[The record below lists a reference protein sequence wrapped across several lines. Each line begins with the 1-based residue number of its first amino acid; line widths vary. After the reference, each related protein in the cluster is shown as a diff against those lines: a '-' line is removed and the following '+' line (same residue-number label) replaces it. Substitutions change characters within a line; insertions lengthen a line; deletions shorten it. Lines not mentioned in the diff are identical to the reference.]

1 MIQRRSYQ
9 ILLIFLI
16 LAFVGVALV
25 PQLSVQLNPSKS
37 SGSLVVSFALPNAS
51 PEVLEQQVTAKL
63 EAAFSTLQGIKK
75 LSSNSSYTS
84 GYITIELEKGTDLD
98 QIRFEVAML
107 IRQLYPKLP
116 KDVSYPSIQL
126 NSPQENT
133 KQESFMT
140 LQLSGNT
147 EQTTLSNYAN
157 EQLKPTLASIEG
169 IYESNIYGSN
179 GLEWIIEYQQNQ
191 LEALGI
197 REQDLV
203 VAIQQNFRK
212 ESLGLS
218 QNTAGNQINVILEN
232 QNTDLNQWKFPVKNS
247 DNRIIYLTDLAK
259 IFQQERQIS
268 QFYRINGNN
277 ALNIVLVADAGANQI
292 KLSEQVRQK
301 IVAIN
306 AKNDGQYELTVEYDA
321 SEYIVENLQKI
332 GIQAGL
338 AILILL
344 IFVWLTVRAWWYVG
358 LISLSLLINLAI
370 SFVAFYF
377 LKIEI
382 HLYSLAAL
390 TTSLGIIIDN
400 AIVMIDH
407 YQRYRNL
414 KIFMSLLGATLT
426 TAAGLVVI
434 FFLPEEN
441 RLDLTDFTY
450 VMLITLLAS
459 LPVALFFVPAF
470 LERAKIKAKTFSRR
484 KNHRKIKSIL
494 WLKKVYFY
502 LLSFLLRFRKTALLL
517 AILCFGLP
525 IFLIPDKIDKEQFG
539 SEIYNNISKNE
550 WFQENGRPLINK
562 WLGGTLRLFTQ
573 YVYESSYYQSPER
586 TILYVSA
593 QLPNNSTIEQMNEIF
608 IQLESKVTQYQE
620 VSQFVTNIN
629 NAQNGMLSI
638 YFSPEAEEN
647 GFAYSMKSKM
657 IQISTEM
664 SGIDWDIYGVGQ
676 GFSQNVND
684 TESPTFNVKIQ
695 GYNYN
700 ELERQAHKLKTVLEK
715 HPRIQEVNINKS
727 LNWYSRKSLFE
738 FALNTNDEGLAMMG
752 IKKNSLAIQLQQ
764 LNIKPQPDLYLMLN
778 NEYFPVKVK
787 PIESQNQDLW
797 QLDNRLLKQDSAY
810 FKLKNFTKITKQ
822 KVLPEIM
829 KEDQQYLRMVS
840 FTYFGSSVFGEKFL
854 DKTLQDLNPTMPI
867 GYKAEKMTHSWQTEE
882 TQKRFWLIGLVFLLI
897 YIVCAIIFE
906 SLLQPLA
913 LILIIPLSFIGVF
926 LTFYAFD
933 FNFDQGG
940 YASFILLSGNV
951 VCTAI
956 FIISEYNILQKKF
969 PRATNLSLFIKA
981 FNHKTLP
988 ILSTVFS
995 TIVGLIPFLIYG
1007 EKEPFWFAFG
1017 VGTIGGL
1024 MMSLLI
1030 IPLYLPLFLGFT
1042 KNKRYSIII

>member
-9 ILLIFLI
+9 ILLVFLI
-16 LAFVGVALV
+16 LAFAGVALV

-37 SGSLVVSFALPNAS
+37 SGSLVVSYALPNAS
-51 PEVLEQQVTAKL
+51 PEVLEQHVTAKL

-98 QIRFEVAML
+98 QVRFEVAML

-116 KDVSYPSIQL
+116 KEISYPSIQL

-147 EQTTLSNYAN
+147 EPTILNTYAN

-169 IYESNIYGSN
+169 IYETNIYGGN
-179 GLEWIIEYQQNQ
+179 GLEWIIEYQQSQ
-191 LEALGI
+191 LESLGI
-197 REQDLV
+197 EEQDLV
-203 VAIQQNFRK
+203 LAIQQNFKK

-218 QNTAGNQINVILEN
+218 QNAAGNQINVILEN
-232 QNTDLNQWKFPVKNS
+232 QNTDLSQWKFPIKKPN
-247 DNRIIYLTDLAK
+247 NRIIYLTDFAK
-259 IFQQERQIS
+259 IFQQERPIT

-277 ALNIVLVADAGANQI
+277 ALNIVLIADAGANQI
-292 KLSEQVRQK
+292 KLSEQVRQNI
-301 IVAIN
+301 IVIN
-306 AKNDGQYELTVEYDA
+306 QQNVGKYQLSVEYDA
-321 SEYIVENLQKI
+321 SEYIIENLQKI
-332 GIQAGL
+332 GVQAGL

-344 IFVWLTVRAWWYVG
+344 VFVWLTVRAWWYVG

-370 SFVAFYF
+370 SFVAFYV

-414 KIFMSLLGATLT
+414 KIFISLLGATLT

-470 LERAKIKAKTFSRR
+470 LEKVKVKTKTVSRS
-484 KNHRKIKSIL
+484 KNYRKIKIIL
-494 WLKKVYFY
+494 WLKKAYFI
-502 LLSFLLRFRKTALLL
+502 LLSFLLRFRKTAFLL

-550 WFQENGRPLINK
+550 WFQENGRPFINK

-593 QLPNNSTIEQMNEIF
+593 QLPNNSTIEQMNDIF
-608 IQLESKVTQYQE
+608 IQLESKVAQYQE

-676 GFSQNVND
+676 GFSQNAND
-684 TESPTFNVKIQ
+684 AESPTFNIKMQ

-700 ELERQAHKLKTVLEK
+700 ELERQANKLKIVLEK

-752 IKKNSLAIQLQQ
+752 IKKNVLAMQLQQ

-778 NEYFPVKVK
+778 NAYFPVKVQ
-787 PIESQNQDLW
+787 PVESKNQDLW
-797 QLDNRLLKQDSAY
+797 QLDNRLLKKDSA
-810 FKLKNFTKITKQ
+810 FVKLRNFTEMSKQ
-822 KVLPEIM
+822 KVLPEIL
-829 KEDQQYLRMVS
+829 KEEQQYLRMVS
-840 FTYFGSSVFGEKFL
+840 FTYYGSSVFGEKFL
-854 DKTLQDLNPTMPI
+854 DKTLQELNPSMPT
-867 GYKAEKMTHSWQTEE
+867 GYKAEKMTHSWQTEAN
-882 TQKRFWLIGLVFLLI
+882 QKRFWLIGLVLLLI

-913 LILIIPLSFIGVF
+913 LILTIPLSFIGVF
-926 LTFYAFD
+926 LTFYTFD

-951 VCTAI
+951 VCAAI

-969 PRATNLSLFIKA
+969 SNAPKLALFIKA
-981 FNHKTLP
+981 FNHKILP
-988 ILSTVFS
+988 ILSTVLS
-995 TIVGLIPFLIYG
+995 TVVGLIPFLIYG

-1017 VGTIGGL
+1017 IGTIGGL

-1030 IPLYLPLFLGFT
+1030 IPLYLPLFLGLL
-1042 KNKRYSIII
+1042 KINANP

>member
-9 ILLIFLI
+9 ILLVFVIF
-16 LAFVGVALV
+16 AFVGVALL
-25 PQLSVQLNPSKS
+25 PQLSIQLNPSKS
-37 SGSLVVSFALPNAS
+37 SGSLVVSYTLPNAS

-75 LSSNSSYTS
+75 LLSNSSYTS
-84 GYITIELEKGTDLD
+84 GYVTIELEKGTDLD

-116 KDVSYPSIQL
+116 KEISYPNIQL

-133 KQESFMT
+133 KQESFIT

-147 EQTTLSNYAN
+147 ESNTLSNYAN

-169 IYESNIYGSN
+169 IYEINIYGSN
-179 GLEWIIEYQQNQ
+179 GLEWIIEYQQSQ

-197 REQDLV
+197 KEEDLV
-203 VAIQQNFRK
+203 VAIQQNFKK
-212 ESLGLS
+212 ESLGIS
-218 QNTAGNQINVILEN
+218 QNASGNQINVILEN
-232 QNTDLNQWKFPVKNS
+232 QNTDLNQWKIPVKNP

-259 IFQQERQIS
+259 LSQQERPIS

-301 IVAIN
+301 ITAIN
-306 AKNDGQYELTVEYDA
+306 AQNNGQYQLTVEYDA

-332 GIQAGL
+332 SIQAGL

-344 IFVWLTVRAWWYVG
+344 IFIWLTVRAWWYVG

-370 SFVAFYF
+370 SFAVFYF

-407 YQRYRNL
+407 YQRYKNL

-426 TAAGLVVI
+426 TAAGLVAI

-459 LPVALFFVPAF
+459 LPMALFFIPAF
-470 LERAKIKAKTFSRR
+470 LERAKIKTKTVSRS
-484 KNHRKIKSIL
+484 KNPRKIKTIL
-494 WLKKVYFY
+494 WLKKVYFS
-502 LLSFLLRFRKTALLL
+502 LLSFLLKFRKTAFVV
-517 AILCFGLP
+517 AILCFGFP
-525 IFLIPDKIDKEQFG
+525 VFLIPDKIDKEQFG
-539 SEIYNNISKNE
+539 SEIYNNISENE
-550 WFQENGRPLINK
+550 WFQENGRPFINK

-586 TILYVSA
+586 TILYIYA
-593 QLPNNSTIEQMNEIF
+593 QLPNNSTIEQMNDVF
-608 IQLESKVTQYQE
+608 LQLENIVAKHQE
-620 VSQFVTNIN
+620 ITQFVTNIN

-647 GFAYSMKSKM
+647 GFAYHIKSEV

-684 TESPTFNVKIQ
+684 AESPSFNIKMQ

-700 ELERQAHKLKTVLEK
+700 ELEREANKLKEMLEK

-738 FALNTNDEGLAMMG
+738 FALNTNDERLTIMGIQKNLLAM
-752 IKKNSLAIQLQQ
+752 KLQQ
-764 LNIKPQPDLYLMLN
+764 LNIKPQSDLYLMLN
-778 NEYFPVKVK
+778 NDYLPVKVQ
-787 PIESQNQDLW
+787 PSESKNQDLW
-797 QLDNRLLKQDSAY
+797 QLDNSLLKQDST
-810 FKLKNFTKITKQ
+810 FVKMKDFTKITKR
-822 KVLPEIM
+822 KVLPEIL
-829 KEDQQYLRMVS
+829 KEDQQYLRMVN
-840 FTYFGSSVFGEKFL
+840 FTYFGSNVFGEKFL
-854 DKTLQDLNPTMPI
+854 DKTLQELNLSMPI
-867 GYKAEKMTHSWQTEE
+867 GYKAENMTHSWQTEE
-882 TQKRFWLIGLVFLLI
+882 NQKQFWLIGMVLLLI
-897 YIVCAIIFE
+897 YVVCAIIFE

-926 LTFYAFD
+926 LTFYIFD

-951 VCTAI
+951 VCAAI
-956 FIISEYNILQKKF
+956 FIISEYNILQKKL
-969 PRATNLSLFIKA
+969 PNAQKLLLFVKA
-981 FNHKTLP
+981 FNHKVLP
-988 ILSTVFS
+988 ILSTVLS

-1024 MMSLLI
+1024 LMSLII
-1030 IPLYLPLFLGFT
+1030 IPLYLPLFLKL
-1042 KNKRYSIII
+1042 KNNINLN